1 MSGTGPFTEE
11 CVEAARRPW
20 TPRRGPRASS
30 RVRLFRSF
38 VPEHLIF
45 AGHPAL
51 PFLLV
56 TPAVGWLLEAAPR
69 NAWAPALVALGA
81 LSWTLVEYAMH
92 RWLFHFPSRRDPG
105 KVTTFIV
112 HGHHHVSPREPS
124 RLAATPVQI
133 GSLALLMLGVFQLT
147 LGAGWRMAMVGFL
160 AAYLAYEAVHHIA
173 HHGRPRSRLLR
184 AIRRH
189 HLSHHYEH
197 EGRAAWGISSPLW
210 DWVFGTVRP
219 RADAPRPERAAAPP
233 R

>member
-1 MSGTGPFTEE
+1 M
-11 CVEAARRPW
+11 
-20 TPRRGPRASS
+20 
-30 RVRLFRSF
+30 
-38 VPEHLIF
+38 PEHLIF

-56 TPAVGWLLEAAPR
+56 TPAIGWLLEAAPR

-81 LSWTLVEYAMH
+81 LTWTLVEYAMH

-147 LGAGWRMAMVGFL
+147 LGAGWSMAMVGFL

>member
-1 MSGTGPFTEE
+1 M
-11 CVEAARRPW
+11 
-20 TPRRGPRASS
+20 
-30 RVRLFRSF
+30 
-38 VPEHLIF
+38 PEHLIF

-56 TPAVGWLLEAAPR
+56 TPAIGWLLEAAPR

-92 RWLFHFPSRRDPG
+92 RWLFHFPSRRDTG

>member
-20 TPRRGPRASS
+20 TPRRGPRATS
-30 RVRLFRSF
+30 RLRLFRSF

-56 TPAVGWLLEAAPR
+56 TPAIGWLLEAAPR

-81 LSWTLVEYAMH
+81 LTWTLVEYAMH

-147 LGAGWRMAMVGFL
+147 LGAGWSMAMVGFL

-197 EGRAAWGISSPLW
+197 VGRAAWGISSPLW

-219 RADAPRPERAAAPP
+219 RADAPRAERAAAPP

>member
-1 MSGTGPFTEE
+1 VSGTGPFTEE

-147 LGAGWRMAMVGFL
+147 LGAGWSMAMVGFL